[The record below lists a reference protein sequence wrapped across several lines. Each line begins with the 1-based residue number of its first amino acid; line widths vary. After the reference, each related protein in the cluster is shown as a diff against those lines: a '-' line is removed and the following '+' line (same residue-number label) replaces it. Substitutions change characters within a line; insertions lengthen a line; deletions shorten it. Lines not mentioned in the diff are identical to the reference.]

1 MSLVRSL
8 MGRRQFLVAA
18 GVASTSALA
27 LNKLAGVVGPA
38 FQTSPARAAEKSVTV
53 GVKGSGKYIHLLS
66 PLKIGN
72 VILKNRMYSTA
83 AVPHNLQGGENFP
96 AEASRSYAALL
107 AKNGAAI
114 VTCRIITNR
123 VRKDLGGDSAHM
135 VIYDVE
141 DYGVQNYL
149 DQLVEGIH
157 CYGSKAAF
165 PVDLVLPGESQ
176 PGMPSSMAMPGAGS
190 TPGAMPA
197 GGPQGG
203 GMPSEGGSPEGGMPG
218 GGAQGGGASS
228 GMGSIM
234 ASLSSPPQEISAEV
248 SKNLIETAIKQ
259 AKFYQTHGFD
269 MASLR
274 VPNVKDRINFGVEL
288 YSAIKKACGQDLLIE
303 SPIHVIEPSVKSN
316 ETSSAFT
323 LEETVALAKKWEG
336 IVDIIQIRISGG
348 SNNHPDGYNQ
358 EKNKPL
364 PLRFAQAVKE
374 SGAKIIAAPN
384 GGFNNLDFSEECIAA
399 GKIDMIAM
407 GRPFIADFEYAKKAY
422 EGRNDTVPC
431 LMCNKCHGS
440 QGAPWISFCSVN
452 PKMGIDSAVRVIDAS
467 TTRKKVAV
475 IGGGPAGL
483 KAAITAAERGHKVT
497 LYEKNEFLG
506 GQAIHADY
514 SPFKWPTKDFKDYLV
529 GQAKK
534 LGVEIL
540 LKTTAT
546 PDMLKPK
553 GYDAILI
560 AIGSEPV
567 ASKIP
572 GADGKNIYN
581 IMNVWGNEKSLGKNV
596 VFVGG
601 GQFGV
606 ETAVYLAKLGHKVTV
621 LSSERQL
628 IRPTGPHQLSS
639 ISEAYQQM
647 ENFSAVTGVVTK
659 KISDGKVTYADSKGA
674 EKTIQADSIVVYA
687 GFKPSQDE
695 AMKFSGLAG
704 ETLLIGECSGIGNG
718 IQKSQRS
725 AFFAASQV

>member
-1 MSLVRSL
+1 MNLIQRL

-18 GVASTSALA
+18 GVTSTAA
-27 LNKLAGVVGPA
+27 FVGNKLAGVIDPVLKTNSA
-38 FQTSPARAAEKSVTV
+38 MAAEKAVTA
-53 GVKGSGKYIHLLS
+53 GVKGSGKYAHLMS
-66 PLKIGN
+66 PLKIGS

-96 AEASRSYAALL
+96 AEPSRSYAALL

-135 VIYDVE
+135 LIYDLE

-165 PVDLVLPGESQ
+165 PLDLTLPGQSQ
-176 PGMPSSMAMPGAGS
+176 MGIPTMTMPGAGAAQ
-190 TPGAMPA
+190 GAMPA

-203 GMPSEGGSPEGGMPG
+203 GMPSEGGPSEGGMPG
-218 GGAQGGGASS
+218 GGPQGGMSS
-228 GMGSIM
+228 GIGAIM
-234 ASLSSPPQEISAEV
+234 ASLSSPPQEISAEAA
-248 SKNLIETAIKQ
+248 KTLIDTAVKQ

-269 MASLR
+269 VASLR
-274 VPNVKDRINFGVEL
+274 VPNVKDRVSFGAEL
-288 YSAIKKACGQDLLIE
+288 YSAIKKACGQDFLIE
-303 SPIHVIEPSVKSN
+303 SPITVIDPSVKSS
-316 ETSSAFT
+316 ETSSAYT
-323 LEETVALAKKWEG
+323 LEEAVALAKKWEG
-336 IVDIIQIRISGG
+336 LADILQIRVSGG
-348 SNNHPDGYNQ
+348 TANHPDGYNQ
-358 EKNKPL
+358 ERNKPL
-364 PLRFAQAVKE
+364 PLRFAQTIKE

-384 GGFNNLDFSEECIAA
+384 GGFNNLDFSEECIAT
-399 GKIDMIAM
+399 GKLDMIAM

-422 EGRNDTVPC
+422 EGRGDTVPC

-440 QGAPWISFCSVN
+440 QSAPWVSLCSVN
-452 PKMGIDSAVRVIDAS
+452 PKLGIDSAVRIIDAP
-467 TTRKKVAV
+467 TVKKKVAV

-483 KAAITAAERGHKVT
+483 KAAVTAAERGHKVT

-506 GQAIHADY
+506 GQAVHADY

-534 LGVEIL
+534 LGVEIFL
-540 LKTTAT
+540 RTTAT
-546 PDMLKPK
+546 PETLKSK

-560 AIGSEPV
+560 AIGSEPA

-572 GADGKNIYN
+572 GADGKNVW
-581 IMNVWGNEKSLGKNV
+581 NVMSIWGNEKSLGKEV

-606 ETAVYLAKLGHKVTV
+606 ETAVYLAKVGHKVTV
-621 LSSERQL
+621 LTSERQL

-639 ISEAYQQM
+639 ISDACQQL
-647 ENFSAVTGVVTK
+647 ENFSSVTGAVTK
-659 KISDGKVTYADSKGA
+659 KISEGAVTYVDVKGA
-674 EKTIQADSIVVYA
+674 EKSIKADSVVVYA
-687 GFKPSQDE
+687 GFKPRQEE

-704 ETLLIGECSGIGNG
+704 QTLIIGECSGIGDG

>member
-1 MSLVRSL
+1 MNIIQRR
-8 MGRRQFLVAA
+8 MGRRQFLIAA
-18 GVASTSALA
+18 GVTSTAALA
-27 LNKLAGVVGPA
+27 TNRIAGVIDPI
-38 FQTSPARAAEKSVTV
+38 FQTNSAMAAEKAATA
-53 GVKGSGKYIHLLS
+53 GVKNSGKYLYLMS
-66 PLKIGN
+66 PIKIGN
-72 VILKNRMYSTA
+72 IVLKNRMYSTA

-96 AEASRSYAALL
+96 AEPSRYYAAIL

-123 VRKDLGGDSAHM
+123 VRKELGGDSAHM

-165 PVDLVLPGESQ
+165 PINLTLPGQSM
-176 PGMPSSMAMPGAGS
+176 PGMPPSKAMPGAGGAQ
-190 TPGAMPA
+190 GAMPG
-197 GGPQGG
+197 GGPQEG
-203 GMPSEGGSPEGGMPG
+203 GMPSEAGPPGSGMP
-218 GGAQGGGASS
+218 A
-228 GMGSIM
+228 GMASIM
-234 ASLSSPPQEISAEV
+234 ASLSSPPQEITAEV
-248 SKNLIETAIKQ
+248 AQSLIDTAVKE

-274 VPNVKDRINFGVEL
+274 TPNVKDRVNFGIEL
-288 YSAIKKACGQDLLIE
+288 YSAVKKACGQDLLIE
-303 SPIHVIEPSVKSN
+303 SPITLIEPSIKSS

-323 LEETVALAKKWEG
+323 LEEAIALAKNWEG
-336 IVDIIQIRISGG
+336 LVDILQIRVSGG
-348 SNNHPDGYNQ
+348 TANHPDGYNQ

-364 PLRFAQAVKE
+364 PLRFAQAIKE

-384 GGFNNLDFSEECIAA
+384 GGFNNLDFNEECIAT
-399 GKIDMIAM
+399 GKLDMIAM
-407 GRPFIADFEYAKKAY
+407 GRPFIADWEYAKKAY
-422 EGRNDTVPC
+422 EGRGDDTVPC

-440 QGAPWISFCSVN
+440 QSAPWISICSVN
-452 PKMGIDSAVRVIDAS
+452 PKMGIDSAVRAIDAP
-467 TTRKKVAV
+467 TVKKKVAV

-483 KAAITAAERGHKVT
+483 KAAVTAAERGHKVT
-497 LYEKNEFLG
+497 LFEKNEFLG

-514 SPFKWPTKDFKDYLV
+514 SPFKWPLKDFKDYLV
-529 GQAKK
+529 RQAKK

-546 PDMLKPK
+546 PDMLKSK
-553 GYDAILI
+553 GYDAILV
-560 AIGSEPV
+560 AIGSEPSV
-567 ASKIP
+567 SKIP

-581 IMNVWGNEKSLGKNV
+581 VMNVWGNEKSLGKNV

-601 GQFGV
+601 GLFGV
-606 ETAVYLAKLGHKVTV
+606 ETAVYLAKVGHNVTV

-639 ISEAYQQM
+639 ISDACQEM
-647 ENFSAVTGVVTK
+647 ENFIAETGVVTRS
-659 KISDGKVTYADSKGA
+659 ISNGKVTYTDAKGA
-674 EKTIQADSIVVYA
+674 EKTIQSDSIVVYA
-687 GFKPSQDE
+687 GFKPRQEE

-704 ETLLIGECSGIGNG
+704 QTFLIGECSGIGDG
-718 IQKSQRS
+718 IQVSQRS

>member
-1 MSLVRSL
+1 MNIIQRR
-8 MGRRQFLVAA
+8 MGRRQFLIAA
-18 GVASTSALA
+18 GVTSTAALA
-27 LNKLAGVVGPA
+27 TNRIAGVIDPI
-38 FQTSPARAAEKSVTV
+38 FQTNSAMAAEKAATA
-53 GVKGSGKYIHLLS
+53 GVKNSGKYLYLMS
-66 PLKIGN
+66 PIKIGN
-72 VILKNRMYSTA
+72 IVLKNRMYSTA

-96 AEASRSYAALL
+96 AEPSRYYAAIL

-123 VRKDLGGDSAHM
+123 VRKELGGDSAHM

-165 PVDLVLPGESQ
+165 PINLTLPGQSM
-176 PGMPSSMAMPGAGS
+176 PGMPPSKAMPGAGGAQ
-190 TPGAMPA
+190 GAMPG
-197 GGPQGG
+197 GGPQEG
-203 GMPSEGGSPEGGMPG
+203 GMPSEAGPPGSGMP
-218 GGAQGGGASS
+218 AS
-228 GMGSIM
+228 MASIM
-234 ASLSSPPQEISAEV
+234 ASLSSPPQEITAEV
-248 SKNLIETAIKQ
+248 AQSLIDTAVKE

-274 VPNVKDRINFGVEL
+274 TPNVKDRVNFGIEL
-288 YSAIKKACGQDLLIE
+288 YSAVKKACGQDLLIE
-303 SPIHVIEPSVKSN
+303 SPITVIEPSIKSS

-323 LEETVALAKKWEG
+323 LEEAIALAKNWEG
-336 IVDIIQIRISGG
+336 LVDILQIRVSGG
-348 SNNHPDGYNQ
+348 TANHPDGYNQ

-364 PLRFAQAVKE
+364 PLRFAQAIKE

-384 GGFNNLDFSEECIAA
+384 GGFNNLDFNEECIAT
-399 GKIDMIAM
+399 GKLDMIAM
-407 GRPFIADFEYAKKAY
+407 GRPFIADWEYAKKAY
-422 EGRNDTVPC
+422 EGRGDDTVPC

-440 QGAPWISFCSVN
+440 QSAPWISICSVN
-452 PKMGIDSAVRVIDAS
+452 PKMGIDSAVRAIDAP
-467 TTRKKVAV
+467 TVKKKVAV

-483 KAAITAAERGHKVT
+483 KAAVTAAERGHKVT
-497 LYEKNEFLG
+497 LFEKNEFLG

-514 SPFKWPTKDFKDYLV
+514 SPFKWPLKDFKDYLV
-529 GQAKK
+529 RQAKK

-546 PDMLKPK
+546 PDMLKSK
-553 GYDAILI
+553 GYDAILV
-560 AIGSEPV
+560 AIGSEPSV
-567 ASKIP
+567 SKIP

-581 IMNVWGNEKSLGKNV
+581 VMNVWGNEKSLGKNV

-601 GQFGV
+601 GLFGV
-606 ETAVYLAKLGHKVTV
+606 ETAVYLAKVGHNVTV

-639 ISEAYQQM
+639 ISDACQEM
-647 ENFSAVTGVVTK
+647 ENFIAETGVVTRS
-659 KISDGKVTYADSKGA
+659 ISNGKVTYTDAKGA
-674 EKTIQADSIVVYA
+674 EKTIQSDSIVVYA
-687 GFKPSQDE
+687 GFKPRQEE

-704 ETLLIGECSGIGNG
+704 QTFLIGECSGIGDG
-718 IQKSQRS
+718 IQVSQRS